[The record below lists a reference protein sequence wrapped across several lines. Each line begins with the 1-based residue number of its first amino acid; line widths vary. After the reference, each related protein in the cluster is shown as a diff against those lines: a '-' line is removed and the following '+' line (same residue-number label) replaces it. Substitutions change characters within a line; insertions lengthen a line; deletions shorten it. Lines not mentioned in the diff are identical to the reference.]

1 MAVVELAR
9 RRWNLQQRGLG
20 GATSEVLALLVLVLV
35 AAGRVREDE
44 LPLPHGAWRW
54 CDPAAAGDGQLRATA
69 GPPARG

>member
-9 RRWNLQQRGLG
+9 RHGIFSNGAC
-20 GATSEVLALLVLVLV
+20 GATSEVLALVLVLV

-44 LPLPHGAWRW
+44 LPLLTAWSGAIPPPLAM
-54 CDPAAAGDGQLRATA
+54 DSRATA